1 MPQWIFWEDN
11 ISFVVFGAVYRPSS
25 RVDYTERRK
34 TERKNVSNEHYI
46 TGPPQ
51 REEIL
56 RERKMKRFLN
66 FIKQNYTERRKTER
80 KKENVSP
87 LHHRATTERRNIKR
101 NKNETVF
108 KFYFWSMPQWS
119 FFQTAGQLTFKTFQE
134 FHSFLLISLL
144 TKIIFRLSQKIHLL
158 FLTIFPLN

>member
-1 MPQWIFWEDN
+1 MFYITGPPQREEILRERKMKRFLNFIKVCHNEFFERITFF

-56 RERKMKRFLN
+56 RERKIKFL
-66 FIKQNYTERRKTER
+66 FLLFFERRT
-80 KKENVSP
+80 
-87 LHHRATTERRNIKR
+87 
-101 NKNETVF
+101 
-108 KFYFWSMPQWS
+108 
-119 FFQTAGQLTFKTFQE
+119 
-134 FHSFLLISLL
+134 
-144 TKIIFRLSQKIHLL
+144 
-158 FLTIFPLN
+158 

>member
-1 MPQWIFWEDN
+1 VYRPSFRVDYTERRKTERKNVSNEHYITGPPQREEILRERKMKRFLNFIKVCHNEFFERITFF

-66 FIKQNYTERRKTER
+66 FIFE
-80 KKENVSP
+80 VC
-87 LHHRATTERRNIKR
+87 H
-101 NKNETVF
+101 NEVF
-108 KFYFWSMPQWS
+108 FKLQD
-119 FFQTAGQLTFKTFQE
+119 QLTFKTF
-134 FHSFLLISLL
+134 
-144 TKIIFRLSQKIHLL
+144 
-158 FLTIFPLN
+158 

>member
-1 MPQWIFWEDN
+1 VYRPSFRVDYTERRKTERKNVSNEHYITGPPQREEILRERKMKRFLNFIKVCHNEFFERITFF

-56 RERKMKRFLN
+56 RERKIKRLLN
-66 FIKQNYTERRKTER
+66 FY
-80 KKENVSP
+80 
-87 LHHRATTERRNIKR
+87 
-101 NKNETVF
+101 
-108 KFYFWSMPQWS
+108 
-119 FFQTAGQLTFKTFQE
+119 
-134 FHSFLLISLL
+134 
-144 TKIIFRLSQKIHLL
+144 
-158 FLTIFPLN
+158 